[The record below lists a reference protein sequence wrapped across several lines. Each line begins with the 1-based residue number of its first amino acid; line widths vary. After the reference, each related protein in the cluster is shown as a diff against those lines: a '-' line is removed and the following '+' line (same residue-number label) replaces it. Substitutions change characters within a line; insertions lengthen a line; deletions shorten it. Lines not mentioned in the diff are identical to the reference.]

1 MNRSAGRTIRIA
13 LVLVTFALFG
23 ARPATAQQADTARIT
38 TALWVRCPGA
48 QVKVVV
54 NDVLVRGRCGS
65 VGNDSLSIRG
75 VAGDRRYPLVAVD
88 SLWVRRSYT
97 PELTLGL
104 ALLGGV
110 VGGVYASRQPVED
123 CGEVVLCIDT
133 PDPGIA
139 RSTVAGM
146 LGGTA
151 VGVVIG
157 PRVWR
162 WVRRYPH

>member
-1 MNRSAGRTIRIA
+1 MAF
-13 LVLVTFALFG
+13 VLAAAAFLGV
-23 ARPATAQQADTARIT
+23 RPAAAQQGDTARIT
-38 TALWVRCPGA
+38 TALWVICPGA
-48 QVKVVV
+48 YLKLVVDDAPV
-54 NDVLVRGRCGS
+54 SGKCGS

-75 VAGDRRYPLVAVD
+75 EAGDRRYPLAAVD
-88 SLWVRRSYT
+88 SLWVRRGRT

-110 VGGVYASRQPVED
+110 MGGVYASRRTVED
-123 CGEVVLCIDT
+123 CGPVVMCIEN

-139 RSTVAGM
+139 RSAVAGM

-151 VGVVIG
+151 LGVVIG

-162 WVRRYPH
+162 WVRRYPAAQP